1 MAHYDDLNT
10 KRIFAIGAISVL
22 VTVMTALA
30 VQVLYFA
37 MAKWQIESMS
47 DNQYRRQNQ
56 FNAEQEAQIT
66 AYGVDEMNGNIT
78 IPIDKAIE
86 LVVQNSTSDDKAEDN
101 AANKNAVEENTN
113 DKSEDEA

>member
-22 VTVMTALA
+22 VMVMTALA

-56 FNAEQEAQIT
+56 FNAEQEAQLT
-66 AYGVDEMNGNIT
+66 AYGVDEMTGNVT
-78 IPIDKAIE
+78 IPIAKAIE
-86 LVVQNSTSDDKAEDN
+86 LVVENSTSDEKAEDH
-101 AANKNAVEENTN
+101 AANENAGEDNTN
-113 DKSEDEA
+113 DKSDDEE